1 MPEIT
6 LIFATILSS
15 FMIILSFRVLD
26 LRGSPV
32 TKFLHKPNR
41 IVDDK
46 TLQRSI
52 RGHGNLV
59 EYAPLFLI
67 LMLILELSGAPQT
80 QLYFSGIAFTVG
92 RLMHGIVFS
101 FFETKYVFKN
111 WWYGTNFC
119 WFLGSHQDVDYA
131 TFISME
137 EKEWEM

>member
-1 MPEIT
+1 
-6 LIFATILSS
+6 
-15 FMIILSFRVLD
+15 MIILSFRVID

-41 IVDDK
+41 IVVDE

-67 LMLILELSGAPQT
+67 LMFILELSGAPQT
-80 QLYFSGIAFTVG
+80 QLYFSGITFTNWEVDA
-92 RLMHGIVFS
+92 RNSFF

-111 WWYGTNFC
+111 WWYDTNFC
-119 WFLGSHQDVDYA
+119 WFLGSHQGVDITICSLDEPQKFESKGDIYVED
-131 TFISME
+131 MLDWV
-137 EKEWEM
+137 KK

>member
-1 MPEIT
+1 MPEVT

-41 IVDDK
+41 IVDDE

-67 LMLILELSGAPQT
+67 LMFILELSGAPQT
-80 QLYFSGIAFTVG
+80 QLYFSGVAFTVG

-101 FFETKYVFKN
+101 FLNPNKFLRIGGMALTFV
-111 WWYGTNFC
+111 G
-119 WFLGSHQDVDYA
+119 FLGLIRTS
-131 TFISME
+131 IMLLL
-137 EKEWEM
+137 

>member
-1 MPEIT
+1 MPEVT

-15 FMIILSFRVLD
+15 FMILLSIRVLD

-41 IVDDK
+41 VVDDK

-67 LMLILELSGAPQT
+67 LMLVLELSGAPQT
-80 QLYFSGIAFTVG
+80 QLYFSGIIFTLG

-101 FFETKYVFKN
+101 FMKHNMFLRIGGMTLTFV
-111 WWYGTNFC
+111 G
-119 WFLGSHQDVDYA
+119 FLGLIRLSIVL
-131 TFISME
+131 IS
-137 EKEWEM
+137 

>member
-1 MPEIT
+1 MPEVT

-15 FMIILSFRVLD
+15 FMIVLSFRVLD

-41 IVDDK
+41 VVDDEA
-46 TLQRSI
+46 LQRAI

-67 LMLILELSGAPQT
+67 LMLVLELSGAPQT
-80 QLYFSGIAFTVG
+80 QLYFSGIVFTVG

-101 FFETKYVFKN
+101 FMKRSM
-111 WWYGTNFC
+111 
-119 WFLGSHQDVDYA
+119 FLRIGGMA
-131 TFISME
+131 LTFFGFFGLIRASVMLLL
-137 EKEWEM
+137 

>member
-6 LIFATILSS
+6 LIFTTILSS

-41 IVDDK
+41 IVDDE

-67 LMLILELSGAPQT
+67 LMLILELSGASQT
-80 QLYFSGIAFTVG
+80 QLYFSGIAFTAG
-92 RLMHGIVFS
+92 RFMHGMVFS
-101 FFETKYVFKN
+101 FLKPNLFLRIGGMALTFI
-111 WWYGTNFC
+111 G
-119 WFLGSHQDVDYA
+119 FLGLIRTS
-131 TFISME
+131 IMLLL
-137 EKEWEM
+137 